1 MSGTTTPGL
10 GRRASDHAWPAPD
23 PTAIAGGSGSGAT
36 VQWHAHLD
44 QRLATIAAELNERFE
59 ARIAATADDL
69 RRQRDELVRA
79 AADDL
84 RRENVDTLAA
94 VALRLDALEA
104 RCLGVTSELAEL
116 NALSGRLDD
125 VIAALAAAADERD
138 AQVEAVRATLEA
150 AQRQLDHIA
159 PMRERV
165 ASLSQSS
172 AALTDEFREYQLGW
186 AVRWEEMSGR
196 IREIEE
202 SAGSDGMAA
211 IEAHLDRMADL
222 ERAVGELNPDRFV
235 KKSEL
240 RAGT

>member
-1 MSGTTTPGL
+1 MSGTRTEGS
-10 GRRASDHAWPAPD
+10 GRRAGDHGWPAPD
-23 PTAIAGGSGSGAT
+23 PAMIAGGSAT
-36 VQWHAHLD
+36 DAAAQWHGHLD
-44 QRLATIAAELNERFE
+44 QRLAAVAAELGERFE
-59 ARIAATADDL
+59 ARIAATAEEL
-69 RRQRDELVRA
+69 RRQRDDLVRA
-79 AADDL
+79 AADEL

-94 VALRLDALEA
+94 VVLRLDALEA

-125 VIAALAAAADERD
+125 VIATLASAAAVRDE
-138 AQVEAVRATLEA
+138 QVDAVRGTLEA

-196 IREIEE
+196 IREVEE
-202 SAGSDGMAA
+202 SVGSDGMAA

-240 RAGT
+240 RAGM